1 MLCYS
6 ILKCGKISSNTLAHY
21 VSYIKISWPLLKVGY
36 YQIKNNLDG
45 SLGRIPDTHEAMEQK
60 VTKGHEKG
68 GYR

>member
-1 MLCYS
+1 MAYRN
-6 ILKCGKISSNTLAHY
+6 LKYYHTLAHY

-36 YQIKNNLDG
+36 YQIQNNLD
-45 SLGRIPDTHEAMEQK
+45 SRIPDTQDAIDTDTLWMTEQK